1 MQIIIIKSFIALFQ
15 GYFCIP
21 LAKKFT
27 LKKTERLKSR
37 KSIDHLFNA
46 GDNFFI
52 HPFKVYY
59 IVKPVNDPPSLLQAG
74 VTVST
79 RNFKKAVDR
88 NRIKRITR
96 EAYRLQK
103 NTLQQLLINKQK
115 SVDIFFVFVGKELPS
130 FIQIHEKLRLI
141 LERLIQKMDENNT
154 PNT

>member
-1 MQIIIIKSFIALFQ
+1 M
-15 GYFCIP
+15 
-21 LAKKFT
+21 AKKFT

-37 KSIDHLFNA
+37 KSIEQLFNA
-46 GDNFFI
+46 GDHFFI

-59 IVKPVNDPPSLLQAG
+59 IVEPGNHARILQTG
-74 VTVST
+74 VAVST

-115 SVDIFFVFVGKELPS
+115 RLNIFFVFVGKELPS

-141 LERLIQKMDENNT
+141 LERLIQKADEKNIADT
-154 PNT
+154 

>member
-1 MQIIIIKSFIALFQ
+1 M
-15 GYFCIP
+15 
-21 LAKKFT
+21 AKKFT

-37 KSIDHLFNA
+37 KSIERLFNA

-59 IVKPVNDPPSLLQAG
+59 TVEPGNDALLLQMG
-74 VTVST
+74 VAVST

-115 SVDIFFVFVGKELPS
+115 HLNVFFVFVGKESPS
-130 FIQIHEKLRLI
+130 FVQIHEKLSLI
-141 LERLIQKMDENNT
+141 LERLIQKMDEKNT

>member
-1 MQIIIIKSFIALFQ
+1 M
-15 GYFCIP
+15 
-21 LAKKFT
+21 AKKFT

-37 KSIDHLFNA
+37 KSIEKLFKA

-59 IVKPVNDPPSLLQAG
+59 TVEPGNDTPLLQMG
-74 VTVST
+74 VAVST

-115 SVDIFFVFVGKELPS
+115 HFNVFFVFVGKGLPS
-130 FIQIHEKLRLI
+130 FIHIYEKLSLI
-141 LERLIQKMDENNT
+141 LERLIQKMDEKNI